1 VTDPEVRDWAVAA
14 ARAGDDKK
22 AVDVVIL
29 EVGSVLGITDMFVIM
44 SAPNTRQVR
53 TIADAVEEQVAA
65 EFGLRPR
72 KVEGRDELS
81 WVLVD
86 YGDIVVHVFLD
97 EVRRFYD
104 LERLW
109 SDVPRITWQVD
120 QAR

>member
-1 VTDPEVRDWAVAA
+1 VTDPDVRAWAVAA

-22 AVDVVIL
+22 AIDAVIL
-29 EVGSVLGITDMFVIM
+29 EVGAVLGITDVFVIM

-109 SDVPRITWQVD
+109 SDVPRIAWQVD
-120 QAR
+120 PAR